1 MSDQT
6 PPQGSSRSASAPA
19 ASSDGTGVAAVL
31 VQLVAEHHAAVYRYA
46 FRLCGSAADAEDI
59 TQQTF
64 LIAQQK
70 LDQVRESDRAG
81 HWLLVVARNAFLKSC
96 RRRIPMPAGGL
107 EIDINSVPDRSTA
120 DPLEVGGPGSET
132 GIEPI
137 SPEQLQAAI
146 DELPDEFR
154 VPLLMF
160 YFEDSSYRDIAEQLD
175 LPPGTVMSRLSRA
188 KSHLRRKLLVGE
200 STKPRS
206 EPHRNEPHRNE
217 PHRHNLKPTK

>member
-1 MSDQT
+1 MSEDT
-6 PPQGSSRSASAPA
+6 PLQGPPVPGLPLQGSNSPASAAA
-19 ASSDGTGVAAVL
+19 ASSDGKGVAPLLA
-31 VQLVAEHHAAVYRYA
+31 QLVTEHHAAVYRYA

-96 RRRIPMPAGGL
+96 RRKVPMPAGGL
-107 EIDINSVPDRSTA
+107 EIDINSVPDRATA
-120 DPLEVGGPGSET
+120 DSPASET
-132 GIEPI
+132 DIEPI
-137 SPEQLQAAI
+137 GPEQLQAAI

-154 VPLLMF
+154 IPLLMF
-160 YFEDSSYRDIAEQLD
+160 YFEESSYRDIAEQLD

-188 KSHLRRKLLVGE
+188 KSHLRRRLLVNE
-200 STKPRS
+200 VSRPPRS
-206 EPHRNEPHRNE
+206 EMQRQ
-217 PHRHNLKPTK
+217 NLNPRT